1 MLQAPGA
8 GRPLAVE
15 ERWRREL
22 PGRATAWRYTVRN
35 RWPPS
40 RRACSLHKAPC
51 RRYGSKLP
59 PGFVGVWR
67 SSYTGSFV
75 PGVNLGDQTTITL
88 KAVVFLPLR
97 TPVIVRDGLPVLL
110 PVFVVIIFRGR
121 RRGLFHLANTRLHLV
136 NQPQILVITCYL
148 RFHVREPEH
157 QALAQRVGMPINLLD
172 VRDLHSRQRKRDA
185 EREER
190 HGERRGKA

>member
-1 MLQAPGA
+1 MLPAPDAARRLA
-8 GRPLAVE
+8 GE

-51 RRYGSKLP
+51 RRYGSKPP

-67 SSYTGSFV
+67 SSYPGSFV

-88 KAVVFLPLR
+88 KAVVFLLLR
-97 TPVIVRDGLPVLL
+97 TPAVVRGGLPVLL
-110 PVFVVIIFRGR
+110 PVFIIVIFRR
-121 RRGLFHLANTRLHLV
+121 RRRVLLHLADTRLHL
-136 NQPQILVITCYL
+136 
-148 RFHVREPEH
+148 
-157 QALAQRVGMPINLLD
+157 
-172 VRDLHSRQRKRDA
+172 
-185 EREER
+185 
-190 HGERRGKA
+190 